1 MMTAYRIF
9 ILSLLYFT
17 GPALVIA
24 APDNSQAP
32 LRLGLDL
39 IQQKKFGQA
48 EKYFIELKRQHP
60 KQIAYLNN
68 LAVAQMAQGKT
79 DQALENLKSA
89 LIADKYISITQKN
102 ISNIY
107 AYMASQAYA
116 KVLDASRAENKL
128 PELASITDI
137 KPLIDNNAALRVAEE
152 AEVVVAEKGEA
163 DLTILFEN
171 KIKDWMKAWSDGDT
185 SAYIANYSKKF
196 IPSGKLSYKDWLAL
210 RRYRLRHS
218 KQVNVGYN
226 QLNTYLNADKTVA
239 IVEFVQHYKAGK
251 YQDKVK
257 KQLYWQRQDD
267 NWLISREQVTE
278 KLK

>member
-1 MMTAYRIF
+1 MTFYRICIIGF
-9 ILSLLYFT
+9 LFFS
-17 GPALVIA
+17 GPALLYA
-24 APDNSQAP
+24 AADKNQES
-32 LRLGLDL
+32 LRLGLEL
-39 IQQKKFGQA
+39 IQHKKFQQA
-48 EKYFIELKRQHP
+48 EQYFIELTRQQP

-89 LIADKYISITQKN
+89 LVADKYVSITQKN

-116 KVLDASRAENKL
+116 KALDVEQAENKL
-128 PELASITDI
+128 PALASITDI
-137 KPLIDNNAALRVAEE
+137 KPLPADDAALQTEKTEKAVPAKSIE
-152 AEVVVAEKGEA
+152 AELK
-163 DLTILFEN
+163 LLFEN
-171 KIKDWMKAWSDGDT
+171 KINSWMKAWSDGDS
-185 SAYIANYSKKF
+185 SAYIAYYSTEF

-218 KQVNVGYN
+218 KQVDVSYN
-226 QLNTYLNADKTVA
+226 QLNMFFNADKTLA

-251 YQDKVK
+251 YQDKVR
-257 KQLYWQRQDD
+257 KQLYWQRQNDD
-267 NWLISREQVTE
+267 WLISREQVTE

>member
-17 GPALVIA
+17 GLAPVIA
-24 APDNSQAP
+24 APENPQEP

-48 EKYFIELKRQHP
+48 EKYFNELKRQHP

-89 LIADKYISITQKN
+89 LIADKHISITQKN

-116 KVLDASRAENKL
+116 KVLDASRAVNKL

-137 KPLIDNNAALRVAEE
+137 KPLIDTSTTVKVAVKKEAVTSDKSE
-152 AEVVVAEKGEA
+152 AELKVF
-163 DLTILFEN
+163 FEN
-171 KIKDWMKAWSDGDT
+171 KVKAWMKNWSAGNT

-196 IPSGKLSYKDWLAL
+196 TPSGKLTYKDWLAL

-218 KQVNVGYN
+218 KQVNVDYN

-251 YQDKVK
+251 YQDKVR
-257 KQLYWQRQDD
+257 KQLYWQRQED